1 MFGGKFSIISSLFLG
16 LMYVQFAV
24 DSFKSFISC
33 TS

>member
-24 DSFKSFISC
+24 DSFNFS
-33 TS
+33 